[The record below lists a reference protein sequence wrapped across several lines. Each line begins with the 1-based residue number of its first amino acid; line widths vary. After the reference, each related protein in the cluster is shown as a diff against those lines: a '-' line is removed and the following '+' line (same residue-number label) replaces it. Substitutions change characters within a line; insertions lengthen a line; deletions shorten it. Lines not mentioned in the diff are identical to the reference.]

1 MLYTYSVP
9 ISGKKIVKLLKK
21 RGWDE
26 VSQSGSH
33 VKLKKGKKTTI
44 VPVHGSKD
52 IPRGT
57 IKSIE
62 KQTGE
67 KIL

>member
-1 MLYTYSVP
+1 MP
-9 ISGKKIVKLLKK
+9 ISGKNLVKKLKK
-21 RGWDE
+21 QGWVV

-33 VKLKKGKKTTI
+33 VKLKNGAKITI
-44 VPVHGSKD
+44 VPVHANKD
-52 IPRGT
+52 LPRGT

-67 KIL
+67 QIL